1 MEEDDNL
8 FEEESTKK
16 DYEKIEKLGSGAYGS
31 VYKAKCKKNQ
41 KIVAIKRIKISLDTE
56 GIPSSALREISI
68 LRNLRH
74 ENIEKIIDVIT
85 TDTKLYL
92 VLEYME
98 YDLQTF
104 YNKLSTENLTNYSS
118 EELTKI
124 FLKQILKG
132 VDYCHSKK
140 IVQWDLK
147 PQNILV
153 NKDLVIKLGD
163 FGLSRKLSFEKK
175 PYTQEVLSL
184 WYRAP
189 ELLLGS
195 NIYNESIDIW
205 SIGCIFAFMTLKR
218 TLFEGEN
225 EIDQLNKIFQLL
237 GTPNFN
243 NIPYYINL
251 NINYNKFIP
260 FNPADFDQKF
270 NCLDKNGKDLLMKM
284 LNYDPDMRI
293 SCKDAL
299 AHPYFSNK
307 NESQNNTNNK

>member
-1 MEEDDNL
+1 
-8 FEEESTKK
+8 
-16 DYEKIEKLGSGAYGS
+16 
-31 VYKAKCKKNQ
+31 
-41 KIVAIKRIKISLDTE
+41 
-56 GIPSSALREISI
+56 
-68 LRNLRH
+68 
-74 ENIEKIIDVIT
+74 
-85 TDTKLYL
+85 
-92 VLEYME
+92 
-98 YDLQTF
+98 
-104 YNKLSTENLTNYSS
+104 
-118 EELTKI
+118 
-124 FLKQILKG
+124 
-132 VDYCHSKK
+132 
-140 IVQWDLK
+140 
-147 PQNILV
+147 
-153 NKDLVIKLGD
+153 
-163 FGLSRKLSFEKK
+163 
-175 PYTQEVLSL
+175 
-184 WYRAP
+184 
-189 ELLLGS
+189 
-195 NIYNESIDIW
+195 
-205 SIGCIFAFMTLKR
+205 MTLKR